1 MRKALVEH
9 TGTVMEICDPG
20 EEYEIYEG
28 PDASFIWLDA
38 PDDINIHWA
47 LEYSPSKDES
57 IWVKRE
63 IPFHDPKLMRQVR
76 YGDLGSQLDMLY
88 HDLKEG
94 TSNWI
99 EHIDKVKAEVP
110 KPAAGWPDSPQ
121 RPDETL
127 DQMLERQRVEEP
139 SVEKQP
145 KMASQEHPCWLKYKP
160 WLEKGNF

>member
-1 MRKALVEH
+1 
-9 TGTVMEICDPG
+9 
-20 EEYEIYEG
+20 
-28 PDASFIWLDA
+28 
-38 PDDINIHWA
+38 
-47 LEYSPSKDES
+47 
-57 IWVKRE
+57 
-63 IPFHDPKLMRQVR
+63 MRQVR

-99 EHIDKVKAEVP
+99 EHIDKVKAEVR
-110 KPAAGWPDSPQ
+110 KPEAGWPDSPQ

-127 DQMLERQRVEEP
+127 EQMLERQRIEEP

-160 WLEKGNF
+160 WLERGNF